1 MLVWH
6 TKRRKHEHMT
16 ITVVI
21 AHGNVDRQQHVE
33 TATTAV
39 SPNGDNESL
48 CLQGFK
54 HLALKK
60 LLHIPCVCGVQ

>member
-1 MLVWH
+1 
-6 TKRRKHEHMT
+6 MT
-16 ITVVI
+16 RTVVI
-21 AHGNVDRQQHVE
+21 AHGNADRQEHVE

-54 HLALKK
+54 HLALKV
-60 LLHIPCVCGVQ
+60 LHIPCVCGVQ